1 MLARGVRQ
9 RPKGAVL
16 HTDIPTRADLEQL
29 LSARDA
35 ASVSIYLP
43 TTPEEG
49 GKRDRL
55 EFKRLGAEA
64 LEQQLAGTQR
74 IRRIVLDLSDA
85 SGVPPRTMTMLRGAL
100 RRVLRGGASL
110 TIIGAN
116 APVRSAIESCALE
129 DVEFHRTAS
138 TALPGR
144 PPAGGG
150 SATSARGG
158 PSAR

>member
-1 MLARGVRQ
+1 MPHTTAAPGATDARVITIQGR
-9 RPKGAVL
+9 
-16 HTDIPTRADLEQL
+16 I
-29 LSARDA
+29 DA
-35 ASVSIYLP
+35 AKVI
-43 TTPEEG
+43 
-49 GKRDRL
+49 
-55 EFKRLGAEA
+55 A

-85 SGVPPRTMTMLRGAL
+85 SGVPPRTLTMLRGAL

-138 TALPGR
+138 AALPAR

-158 PSAR
+158 LSAR

>member
-1 MLARGVRQ
+1 MPHTTAAPGATDARLITIQGR
-9 RPKGAVL
+9 
-16 HTDIPTRADLEQL
+16 I
-29 LSARDA
+29 DA
-35 ASVSIYLP
+35 AKVI
-43 TTPEEG
+43 
-49 GKRDRL
+49 
-55 EFKRLGAEA
+55 A

-85 SGVPPRTMTMLRGAL
+85 SGVPPRTLTMLRGAL

-158 PSAR
+158 PSAH